1 MCIFA
6 PKHHDHEYAR
16 HHHHVAQFIEWTFNT
31 VLLPINNSFNWA
43 VIGLGLVGLLFWL
56 RLQKKYN
63 VRAEDSTIMWSDQ
76 SNSEAFP

>member
-6 PKHHDHEYAR
+6 VKPTIMNTQDIINPA
-16 HHHHVAQFIEWTFNT
+16 AQFIEWTFST
-31 VLLPINNSFNWA
+31 VLLPISNSFNWA

-63 VRAEDSTIMWSDQ
+63 VRAEQDGTIM
-76 SNSEAFP
+76 